1 VRAPGN
7 VVGAGRL
14 YGATPRLVASGFS
27 RVSHGRDHA
36 CALANDGTVWC
47 WGSNASGK
55 LGRGTFGGPESSIPA
70 QVQGLSGVQ
79 VVVAARTHTCALKL
93 DKTVVCWG
101 GNFDGQLGIGLSG
114 GGNDRNVPT
123 VVPGLTDVVTISAN
137 AHHTCATKTDKSV
150 WCWGGNA
157 SSQLGVGDAVDRTVP
172 TRLSG
177 FSAEVAV
184 AGSTF
189 SLARSGGAIFTFGS
203 NTNSELGRGAV
214 GTSPTPA
221 PIVGLDQVTFADAG
235 YSHACVVRQ
244 GAIVCWGDNGSGQL
258 GLGDKANR
266 AVPVTVTL
274 P

>member
-1 VRAPGN
+1 
-7 VVGAGRL
+7 
-14 YGATPRLVASGFS
+14 
-27 RVSHGRDHA
+27 
-36 CALANDGTVWC
+36 
-47 WGSNASGK
+47 
-55 LGRGTFGGPESSIPA
+55 
-70 QVQGLSGVQ
+70 
-79 VVVAARTHTCALKL
+79 
-93 DKTVVCWG
+93 
-101 GNFDGQLGIGLSG
+101 
-114 GGNDRNVPT
+114 
-123 VVPGLTDVVTISAN
+123 
-137 AHHTCATKTDKSV
+137 
-150 WCWGGNA
+150 
-157 SSQLGVGDAVDRTVP
+157 
-172 TRLSG
+172 
-177 FSAEVAV
+177 V